1 MESGGIRFQKSNAY
15 IISIVH
21 QYHIYKIFIKS
32 FFSSL
37 LSLIKFRKNNTECSV
52 KRTTVSIR
60 VLSIVPFFF
69 FPTTKCSYRKIFD
82 CQNAHKLHLREHI
95 LTEQI
100 LTYIRTDILEK
111 LTSTSMSLSKTL
123 FHNTR
128 YRSSTDER
136 NYLPI
141 DTIQKGVCRCEL
153 TL

>member
-15 IISIVH
+15 INNFNRTSIPYIENIH
-21 QYHIYKIFIKS
+21 KII
-32 FFSSL
+32 FSSL

-60 VLSIVPFFF
+60 VLSIVPFF